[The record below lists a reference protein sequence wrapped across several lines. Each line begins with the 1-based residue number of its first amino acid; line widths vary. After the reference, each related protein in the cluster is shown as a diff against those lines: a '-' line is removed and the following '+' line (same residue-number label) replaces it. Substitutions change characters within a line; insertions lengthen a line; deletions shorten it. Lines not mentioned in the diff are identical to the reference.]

1 MQNQNKL
8 PNIVVEGKSAVF
20 EVFGPTLQFLVLP
33 DSSDDAPCVLK
44 GTIPPGVS
52 VPIHSHGGK
61 EAFFVLSG
69 EVEVLSEKGG
79 DFHWIKARP
88 GDFIEVPSGAKHGF
102 RNSSDQP
109 VVQLITTTSKLGRF
123 FQEVGRSID
132 QAADLSAP
140 LPAEIQNFLRPAERY
155 GYWMGTPEENSS
167 AGISL
172 F

>member
-1 MQNQNKL
+1 MQNQNKFT
-8 PNIVVEGKSAVF
+8 NIVVEGKSAVF

-44 GTIPPGVS
+44 GSIPPGVS
-52 VPIHSHGGK
+52 VPIHSHDGV

-69 EVEVLSEKGG
+69 EIEVLSEKGG
-79 DFHWIKARP
+79 DFHWIKAGP

-123 FQEVGRSID
+123 FQEVGRSIN

-140 LPAEIQNFLRPAERY
+140 LPAEIQNFLRTAERY
-155 GYWMGTPEENSS
+155 GYWIGTPEENSS
-167 AGISL
+167 VGISL